1 MFENPKN
8 IFLNAIFFL
17 VTVTRV
23 LHYFSYGY
31 IQKKEIILIFRF
43 DYSISECH
51 ISRSVSF
58 CVLKARFS
66 DPSVRVLFGFCFHVT
81 VFLHLHY
88 SCNSRRTNIY
98 FSKNVLVFPAFVLA
112 TKTNFR
118 ITTKT
123 KVKLFN

>member
-98 FSKNVLVFPAFVLA
+98 FSKMF
-112 TKTNFR
+112 
-118 ITTKT
+118 
-123 KVKLFN
+123 LFFLHLFLPPRQISELLQKQK